1 MLRLGSSPGARSRHQ
16 CSVKEGCSQKFLK
29 IHRKTPVSESLFN
42 KVAGLTPATFFK
54 KRISRRCFPVN
65 FAKFLRTPFLQN
77 TSRRQLLQCHW
88 FSHGSTGFLM
98 TNLKTLGNCMFG
110 RLFLKLPSVLKIF
123 HKFCLFVSPYFT
135 VRIYMVLTNLENL
148 QNLLKMLEAATRGVI

>member
-16 CSVKEGCSQKFLK
+16 CSVKEGCSQKFRK
-29 IHRKTPVSESLFN
+29 IHRKTLYQSLFLTT
-42 KVAGLTPATFFK
+42 GLTPATFFK
-54 KRISRRCFPVN
+54 KRIWRRCFPVN
-65 FAKFLRTPFLQN
+65 FAKFLTTPFLQN
-77 TSRRQLLQCHW
+77 TSRRQLLWCHW
-88 FSHGSTGFLM
+88 FSHGSTGFLI
-98 TNLKTLGNCMFG
+98 TNLKILGNRMFG

-135 VRIYMVLTNLENL
+135 VRIYMVHTNLENL